1 MAARGYSAAQ
11 PVYLA
16 DRPQPVEVHL
26 SEGDSIMFA
35 GFPDLLTVQHLEV
48 LLGQC
53 EKTVRKLMAE
63 GELPS
68 VTIGARVYVPKA
80 RLIEHVVA
88 QCDGARRE

>member
-1 MAARGYSAAQ
+1 MTARGYSAAQ
-11 PVYLA
+11 PVYLS

-35 GFPDLLTVQHLEV
+35 GFRDLLTVKELEV
-48 LLGQC
+48 ILDQS
-53 EKTVRKLMAE
+53 EKTVRKLIAD

-80 RLIEHVVA
+80 RLIERVVA
-88 QCDGARRE
+88 QCGEVG